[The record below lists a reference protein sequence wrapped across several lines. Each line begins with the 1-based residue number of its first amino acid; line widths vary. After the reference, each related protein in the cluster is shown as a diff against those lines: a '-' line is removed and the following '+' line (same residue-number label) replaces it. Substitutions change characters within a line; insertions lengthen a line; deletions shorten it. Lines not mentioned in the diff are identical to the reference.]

1 MMLPKKKLQM
11 YWRKFVDTLMAP
23 VSPKNL
29 RLSALLISIYQ
40 LVVAHILLFMVLL
53 GLAHAEQ
60 MRNILIADIEDQKEN
75 GFYSLAPFQNQ
86 LRLRNASDLVSV
98 TEILMY
104 ILTSVASVYLL
115 STIAL
120 FFGIYKN
127 RSELVLPWLIVEL
140 IFIVTAIV
148 LIIWL
153 RSEKFVQIIGGKI
166 CYFTICASLL
176 LFDSMMWYV
185 VHCFY
190 QSLRTMNKL
199 REIATVAI
207 PCPPPGSIPFHFRRE
222 NMYLGSNGY
231 KHILTE
237 SPDGSY

>member
-1 MMLPKKKLQM
+1 MMLPKKKLEM

-153 RSEKFVQIIGGKI
+153 RI
-166 CYFTICASLL
+166 TICASLL

>member
-1 MMLPKKKLQM
+1 
-11 YWRKFVDTLMAP
+11 
-23 VSPKNL
+23 
-29 RLSALLISIYQ
+29 
-40 LVVAHILLFMVLL
+40 MVLL

-166 CYFTICASLL
+166 CYCKFRLLFYFYLFIFPLSLL
-176 LFDSMMWYV
+176 LMV
-185 VHCFY
+185 
-190 QSLRTMNKL
+190 QGKLSLFGCLCSTYKDL
-199 REIATVAI
+199 DLSFII
-207 PCPPPGSIPFHFRRE
+207 SI
-222 NMYLGSNGY
+222 
-231 KHILTE
+231 
-237 SPDGSY
+237 